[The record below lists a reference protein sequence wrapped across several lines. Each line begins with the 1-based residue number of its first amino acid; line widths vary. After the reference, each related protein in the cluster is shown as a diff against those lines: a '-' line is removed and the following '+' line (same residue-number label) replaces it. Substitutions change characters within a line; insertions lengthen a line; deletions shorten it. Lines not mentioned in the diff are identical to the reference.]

1 MGFKDKMKQMKE
13 DGTLYKFHPI
23 DLNEGNVQAIFNR
36 CLRKEGSKE
45 ITRTILFS
53 RLLGYDEKDEIEI
66 AFDKNILLEN
76 EKNVRYL
83 YGQLKVVHTA
93 ESITKRLSLNAFKIA
108 YQGTIW
114 AQSKS
119 SLLELLYLGCNS
131 ALGLGYRFSK
141 KYNDTTIISSDI
153 TPTLSP
159 KDPNFPAWWEA
170 HKAEWEA

>member
-1 MGFKDKMKQMKE
+1 MIFK
-13 DGTLYKFHPI
+13 T
-23 DLNEGNVQAIFNR
+23 
-36 CLRKEGSKE
+36 
-45 ITRTILFS
+45 
-53 RLLGYDEKDEIEI
+53 
-66 AFDKNILLEN
+66 
-76 EKNVRYL
+76 
-83 YGQLKVVHTA
+83 
-93 ESITKRLSLNAFKIA
+93 A

-159 KDPNFPAWWEA
+159 KDTAFPAWWEK